1 VEDLVDLIKRQRDAR
16 LTAAFTLFFTA
27 QTDDKAK
34 EAAVLVEKLCLYL
47 NDDEISVCKEMSRAD
62 IFYHSRFD

>member
-1 VEDLVDLIKRQRDAR
+1 MEDLVDLIKRQRDAR
-16 LTAAFTLFFTA
+16 LVAAFTLFFTA
-27 QTDDKAK
+27 QSNESAK

-47 NDDEISVCKEMSRAD
+47 NDDEIAECKDKSRAD

>member
-1 VEDLVDLIKRQRDAR
+1 MEDLVDLIKRQRDAR

-47 NDDEISVCKEMSRAD
+47 NDGEISVCKERSRID

>member
-27 QTDDKAK
+27 QTDEKAK
-34 EAAVLVEKLCLYL
+34 EAAALVEKLCLYL
-47 NDDEISVCKEMSRAD
+47 NDDEIAECKSKSRAD

>member
-1 VEDLVDLIKRQRDAR
+1 MEDLVDLIKRQRDAR

-27 QTDDKAK
+27 QSNERAK

-47 NDDEISVCKEMSRAD
+47 NDDEISACKKRSRAD